1 MPLLLML
8 AALLSVLSLQV
19 GAQVMLLK
27 NLDLHGSADSM
38 LVNGSCGVVIGF
50 DSEQASAIHD

>member
-1 MPLLLML
+1 M
-8 AALLSVLSLQV
+8 LQV

-27 NLDLHGSADSM
+27 NLDLHGRADSM

-50 DSEQASAIHD
+50 AAEQASALYQQHVCE